1 MFSTISGVSV
11 SHLPS
16 RYGISFS
23 LKLKMGGIAY
33 HTLIALGLLGQLG
46 EINSVFL
53 THCEIF

>member
-1 MFSTISGVSV
+1 
-11 SHLPS
+11 
-16 RYGISFS
+16 
-23 LKLKMGGIAY
+23 MGGIAY